1 MPAYAT
7 LSVSQV
13 MLVCPG
19 PGLAWYLGMVLTRS
33 VSSTSDPGCQEGATR
48 GEDYMGTMST
58 TARNLTC
65 QMWSSTEPHSHQ
77 KTDVGEHNYCRNP
90 GGKREGVYCLTMDPN
105 TRWQYCPVPLCG
117 TGMLKPLS

>member
-1 MPAYAT
+1 M
-7 LSVSQV
+7 VRHG
-13 MLVCPG
+13 PG
-19 PGLAWYLGMVLTRS
+19 PAWLLATCLATTACAA
-33 VSSTSDPGCQEGATR
+33 SSEDTGQGCQEEATR

-58 TARNLTC
+58 TAKNLTC
-65 QMWSSTEPHSHQ
+65 QMWSATEPHSHQ